1 MQCVS
6 TLVEGLFLL
15 WHLIANG
22 IVEQARELEMI
33 VYETN
38 IDIILI
44 NETHLKEKDKIRL
57 QNYYTYRNDRKD
69 GLLGGTA
76 ICVRK

>member
-1 MQCVS
+1 MCKYTCGRSVS
-6 TLVEGLFLL
+6 
-15 WHLIANG
+15 IMAYNANG
-22 IVEQARELEMI
+22 IVEQARELETI
-33 VYETN
+33 LYERD